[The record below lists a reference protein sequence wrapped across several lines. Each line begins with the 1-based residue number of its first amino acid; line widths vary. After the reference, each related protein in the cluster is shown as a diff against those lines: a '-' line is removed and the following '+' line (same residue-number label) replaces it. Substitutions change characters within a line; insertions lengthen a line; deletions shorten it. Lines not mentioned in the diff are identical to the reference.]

1 MYQWTCILKI
11 RGKMYEKEKILAI
24 FLKLPPML
32 EIFKLV
38 LQLHVFINLN

>member
-1 MYQWTCILKI
+1 
-11 RGKMYEKEKILAI
+11 MYEKEKILAI
-24 FLKLPPML
+24 FLKLPQKL